1 MAAARGEPLRG
12 LKPGARRAALKSV
25 RLLAP
30 VEPVNVLCIGQN
42 YKAHVEEGGDVF
54 EVEAEGVGVLR
65 NPVVA
70 EQ

>member
-1 MAAARGEPLRG
+1 
-12 LKPGARRAALKSV
+12 LKSV